1 MLQKEK
7 KMPVPKKHQSKA
19 RSRKRRTHYKASAP
33 TLVACP
39 RCGATRLPHRACPE
53 CGFYR
58 DEKVM
63 KKTKAEKKIEKE
75 LEKA

>member
-1 MLQKEK
+1 
-7 KMPVPKKHQSKA
+7 
-19 RSRKRRTHYKASAP
+19 
-33 TLVACP
+33 
-39 RCGATRLPHRACPE
+39 ATRLPHRACPE

>member
-1 MLQKEK
+1 
-7 KMPVPKKHQSKA
+7 MPVPKKHHSKA

-33 TLVACP
+33 ALVACP
-39 RCGATRLPHRACPE
+39 RCGAPRLPHRACPE
-53 CGFYR
+53 CGFYG
-58 DEKVM
+58 ETKAI